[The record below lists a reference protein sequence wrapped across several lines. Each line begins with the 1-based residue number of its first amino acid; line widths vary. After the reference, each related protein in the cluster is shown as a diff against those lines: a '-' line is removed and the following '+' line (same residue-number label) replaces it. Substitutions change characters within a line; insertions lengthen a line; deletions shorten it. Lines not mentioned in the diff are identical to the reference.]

1 MSKSE
6 KKEGTASFH
15 CPIPISDYK
24 SVLLAHGSGGKLT
37 NDLIRKMFVPPFRN
51 EQLENLHDGAILP
64 SLNGRQLTISTDS
77 FVVNP
82 IFFPGGDIGSLS
94 VHGTVND
101 IAMCG
106 AEPLYLSVGLI
117 IEEGFPMDDLWTIIL
132 SMEKAAKEAGVQ
144 VVTGDTK
151 VVDRGKCDKIF
162 INTTG
167 IGAVWPEMKIGASEI
182 QAGDKIIVSGDIA
195 RHGISIMSVREGL
208 EFETVIETD
217 SASLHGLVNAMRKKG
232 EIHALRDPTRGGVS
246 SALNELA
253 EASGYGIQIDEENL
267 PIREQVRG
275 ACELLGL
282 DPLYVANEGKLLAFV
297 NSEDADA
304 VLNAMRADPLG
315 KEAAVIGEVVE
326 DHPGLVV
333 LNSRIGGRRVVDMIT
348 GEQLPRIC

>member
-1 MSKSE
+1 MN
-6 KKEGTASFH
+6 

-37 NDLIRKMFVPPFRN
+37 NDLIRKMFVPPFKN
-51 EQLENLHDGAILP
+51 ELLENLHDGAVLP
-64 SLNGRQLTISTDS
+64 SRNGRQLTISTDS

-117 IEEGFPMDDLWTIIL
+117 IEEGFPMDDLWSIIL
-132 SMEKAAKEAGVQ
+132 SMEKAAKQAGIQ

-151 VVDRGKCDKIF
+151 VVDKGKCDKIF

-167 IGAVWPEMKIGASEI
+167 IGAVWPDMKIGSSEI
-182 QAGDKIIVSGDIA
+182 QTSDKIIVSGDIA
-195 RHGISIMSVREGL
+195 RHGMAIMSVREGL
-208 EFETVIETD
+208 EFESVIESD
-217 SASLHGLVNAMRKKG
+217 SASLHDLVNAMRKNG

-253 EASGYGIQIDEENL
+253 EASKCGIRIQEEKL
-267 PIREQVRG
+267 PVREQVRG

-297 NSEDADA
+297 KSSDADS
-304 VLNAMRADPLG
+304 VLQTMRNHVMG
-315 KEAAVIGEVVE
+315 QEAEIIGEVVD
-326 DHPGLVV
+326 DHPGVVV
-333 LNSRIGGRRVVDMIT
+333 LQSRIGGTRVVDMIT

>member
-1 MSKSE
+1 MSRKN
-6 KKEGTASFH
+6 GTVSFS
-15 CPIPISDYK
+15 CPIPIADYK

-37 NDLIRKMFVPPFRN
+37 NDLIRKMFVPQFKN

-82 IFFPGGDIGSLS
+82 IFFPGGNIGSLS

-101 IAMCG
+101 ISMCG

-117 IEEGFPMDDLWTIIL
+117 IEEGFPMNDLWKIIL
-132 SMEKAAKEAGVQ
+132 SMEEAASEAGVK

-151 VVDRGKCDKIF
+151 VVDKGKCDQIF

-167 IGAVWPEMKIGASEI
+167 IGAVWPDMKIGASQI
-182 QAGDKIIVSGDIA
+182 QSGDKIIVSGDIA
-195 RHGISIMSVREGL
+195 RHGIAIMSVREGL
-208 EFETVIETD
+208 EFESVIESD
-217 SASLHGLVNAMRKKG
+217 SASLNDLVNKIRQAG
-232 EIHALRDPTRGGVS
+232 TIHTLRDPTRGGVS

-253 EASGYGIQIDEENL
+253 DASNHGFVIQEESL

-297 NSEDADA
+297 KEEDAES
-304 VLNAMRADPLG
+304 VLQAMRRHRMG
-315 KEAAVIGEVVE
+315 QEAMIIGEVVD
-326 DHPGLVV
+326 DHPGLVIMK
-333 LNSRIGGRRVVDMIT
+333 SRVGGTRVVDMIT